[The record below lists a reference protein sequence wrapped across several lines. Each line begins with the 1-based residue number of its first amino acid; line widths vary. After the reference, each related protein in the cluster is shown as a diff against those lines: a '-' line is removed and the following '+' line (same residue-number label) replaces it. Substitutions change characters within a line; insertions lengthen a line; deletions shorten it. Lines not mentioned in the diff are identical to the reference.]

1 MTLAN
6 PVKNVPNAIN
16 SSMISF
22 IRLSFFF
29 RFLLTCF
36 SPPYVYIILYGV
48 PYVKRFITFSI
59 FYADSVRKSDSTGT
73 PGHIPSPGRTHMA
86 VPRST
91 PPCTPGIPCLCHIVL
106 LCRMYSNRMYLRY
119 SWYVYLLLI
128 F

>member
-48 PYVKRFITFSI
+48 PYAKRLITISI
-59 FYADSVRKSDSTGT
+59 FYADFSRKSDSTGT
-73 PGHIPSPGRTHMA
+73 PGRTQSPGRTHTEA
-86 VPRST
+86 PRSAL
-91 PPCTPGIPCLCHIVL
+91 PCTPGIPCLCRIAP
-106 LCRMYSNRMYLRY
+106 LCHRCSNRMSFRTIQKH
-119 SWYVYLLLI
+119 LLL
-128 F
+128 

>member
-36 SPPYVYIILYGV
+36 SPPYVYIIAYGV
-48 PYVKRFITFSI
+48 PYVKRLITISI
-59 FYADSVRKSDSTGT
+59 FYTDFSHTFGNTDT
-73 PGHIPSPGRTHMA
+73 PGHIPSPGRTHTA
-86 VPRST
+86 APRSAL
-91 PPCTPGIPCLCHIVL
+91 PCTLGIPCLHHTAPL
-106 LCRMYSNRMYLRY
+106 YRMYSNRISLRCG
-119 SWYVYLLLI
+119 WYVCLLH
-128 F
+128 